1 MLTYAYVCLRYL
13 GTLAQCGA
21 RGTPQRVWDDEE
33 VYAKMYHIGTR
44 NRAVRAH
51 VRIPDDTARSYVA
64 IGFSAVNRWGVH
76 QVRSLLA
83 FTSTKVQILTQNIV
97 RQYVR
102 DVWHE
107 FPGGERALDLRM
119 REHGDM
125 FVGPHFTCFTTSTKV
140 QILTKIGAARC
151 LAPLAAVLVL
161 SLLASQESTNTDAKF
176 RSTLPGAARRRT
188 QRQAA
193 RAYLLTTTKIRILT
207 QNAAARCLAL
217 LADVLNNRLYERV
230 REKGGLGAHVTCFT
244 NTQVVGLLS

>member
-1 MLTYAYVCLRYL
+1 MLTYACVYLRYL

-64 IGFSAVNRWGVH
+64 IGFAAVNRWGVH

-83 FTSTKVQILTQNIV
+83 FTGTKVHILTQIFL

-102 DVWHE
+102 DVWDE

-125 FVGPHFTCFTTSTKV
+125 FVGAQFTFCTST
-140 QILTKIGAARC
+140 
-151 LAPLAAVLVL
+151 
-161 SLLASQESTNTDAKF
+161 
-176 RSTLPGAARRRT
+176 
-188 QRQAA
+188 
-193 RAYLLTTTKIRILT
+193 
-207 QNAAARCLAL
+207 
-217 LADVLNNRLYERV
+217 
-230 REKGGLGAHVTCFT
+230 
-244 NTQVVGLLS
+244 